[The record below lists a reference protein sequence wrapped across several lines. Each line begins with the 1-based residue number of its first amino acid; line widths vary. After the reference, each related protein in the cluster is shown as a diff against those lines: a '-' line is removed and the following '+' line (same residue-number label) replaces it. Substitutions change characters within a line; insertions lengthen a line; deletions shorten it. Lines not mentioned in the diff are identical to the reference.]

1 MLDGLHVDSSVEKS
15 VYVSRLWRYDGDG
28 RRAAHGELAGV
39 AEGVVLLSL
48 RRALDRL
55 HVDRATEHAVREV
68 LQLMRV
74 RAGESLS
81 AAEVAR
87 RLERSEPLVSVIRLE
102 LADAFVLQRDGVN
115 YSYSSDPVVEMDV
128 ERFVRRSEG
137 NSAVVQTSVAKFRD
151 RYGYR

>member
-1 MLDGLHVDSSVEKS
+1 
-15 VYVSRLWRYDGDG
+15 
-28 RRAAHGELAGV
+28 V
-39 AEGVVLLSL
+39 AKGVVLLSL

-55 HVDRATEHAVREV
+55 HGDRATEITVREV

-74 RAGESLS
+74 RAGEPLT
-81 AAEVAR
+81 ADEVAR
-87 RLERSEPLVSVIRLE
+87 RLERPEAEVAVILLE
-102 LADAFVLQRDGVN
+102 LAAAFVLHRDGLS

-128 ERFVRRSEG
+128 ERFVRRSQG